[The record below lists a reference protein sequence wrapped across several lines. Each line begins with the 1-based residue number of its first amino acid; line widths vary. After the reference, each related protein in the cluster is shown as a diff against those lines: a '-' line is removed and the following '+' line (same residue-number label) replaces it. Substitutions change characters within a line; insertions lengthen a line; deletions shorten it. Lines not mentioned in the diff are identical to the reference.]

1 VEAVGCGAGLAGG
14 RAGGAVGE
22 GWSGGGDVPEDV
34 FGVAIVGVDESFG
47 LRVAVRAVASAVE
60 WEVCGSCADV
70 RRGVQEACERLRGCC
85 FHCCYASQLMREFV
99 KNMLVTFCSARA
111 DIEALP
117 SYDVAPEKVHRDLSK
132 VLSASLILILKGISQ
147 LVNL

>member
-1 VEAVGCGAGLAGG
+1 
-14 RAGGAVGE
+14 
-22 GWSGGGDVPEDV
+22 
-34 FGVAIVGVDESFG
+34 
-47 LRVAVRAVASAVE
+47 
-60 WEVCGSCADV
+60 
-70 RRGVQEACERLRGCC
+70 
-85 FHCCYASQLMREFV
+85 MREFV

>member
-1 VEAVGCGAGLAGG
+1 MGGLWFLCGCEN
-14 RAGGAVGE
+14 RV
-22 GWSGGGDVPEDV
+22 SGGMRE
-34 FGVAIVGVDESFG
+34 
-47 LRVAVRAVASAVE
+47 AS
-60 WEVCGSCADV
+60 
-70 RRGVQEACERLRGCC
+70 RLL
-85 FHCCYASQLMREFV
+85 FSLLQLMREFV